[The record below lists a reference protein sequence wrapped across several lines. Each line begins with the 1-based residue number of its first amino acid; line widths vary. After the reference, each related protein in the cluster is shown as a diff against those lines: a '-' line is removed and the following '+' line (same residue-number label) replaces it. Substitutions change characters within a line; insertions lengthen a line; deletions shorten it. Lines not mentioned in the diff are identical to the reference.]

1 MDPSPSR
8 GKDTADQRSVGRRG
22 MNEPMVRIVCVI
34 LIEYPRVVSAG
45 IDGDGGNEPHK
56 KNTLLND

>member
-1 MDPSPSR
+1 
-8 GKDTADQRSVGRRG
+8 

>member
-1 MDPSPSR
+1 
-8 GKDTADQRSVGRRG
+8 

-34 LIEYPRVVSAG
+34 LMGYLRVVSAG
-45 IDGDGGNEPHK
+45 VDGDGGNEPHK